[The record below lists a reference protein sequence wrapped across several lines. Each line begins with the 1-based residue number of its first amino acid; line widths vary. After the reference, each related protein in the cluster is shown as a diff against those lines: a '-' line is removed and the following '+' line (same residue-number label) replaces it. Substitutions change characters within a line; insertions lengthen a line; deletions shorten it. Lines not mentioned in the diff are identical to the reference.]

1 MLRRKYEI
9 EGTCVVD
16 FAGKDEENE
25 QERRTCLIH
34 YKDFDLLWNEI
45 MAVINEKCSFT
56 AQNVLTQGLHA
67 LLIVLILGYDLHLI
81 FPR

>member
-1 MLRRKYEI
+1 MCLDLKVSNMLRRKYEI

-34 YKDFDLLWNEI
+34 YKDFDLL
-45 MAVINEKCSFT
+45 
-56 AQNVLTQGLHA
+56 
-67 LLIVLILGYDLHLI
+67 
-81 FPR
+81 